1 MKTITLTLVVS
12 SLAACSSLQNAGMAE
27 YTVKPMVIDKQTVC
41 CEVSVKNG
49 KEYASLKAKVVKKG
63 DDYSVELEEQAVSAF
78 AGQAKAADTVN
89 KAIETAGT
97 LGTSAIAAGTAR
109 AVGAAAAGEVLGTG
123 LKAVAQ

>member
-1 MKTITLTLVVS
+1 MKTLMLTVIAL
-12 SLAACSSLQNAGMAE
+12 LLTGCASLQNAGMAE
-27 YTVKPMVIDKQTVC
+27 YSVKPMVIDKQTVC
-41 CEVSVKNG
+41 CEVVVKNG

-97 LGTSAIAAGTAR
+97 LGTSALVAPVADT
-109 AVGAAAAGEVLGTG
+109 LGTG
-123 LKAVAQ
+123 IKVLAQ

>member
-1 MKTITLTLVVS
+1 MKKTLLLAILP
-12 SLAACSSLQNAGMAE
+12 LAACSSLQNAGMAE

-78 AGQAKAADTVN
+78 AGQQKAAEVVAKGVD
-89 KAIETAGT
+89 AAAT
-97 LGTSAIAAGTAR
+97 LGTSVIATP
-109 AVGAAAAGEVLGTG
+109 VLGAG
-123 LKAVAQ
+123 ARLIAQ

>member
-1 MKTITLTLVVS
+1 MKVLI
-12 SLAACSSLQNAGMAE
+12 LAILARLLGACSSLQPAGMAE

-49 KEYASLKAKVVKKG
+49 KEYASLKAKVIKKG

-78 AGQAKAADTVN
+78 AGQQKAAETVG

-97 LGTSAIAAGTAR
+97 LGTSAIAAGTAK
-109 AVGAAAAGEVLGTG
+109 AVGTAAGEVLGTG
-123 LKAVAQ
+123 LKVIAQ

>member
-1 MKTITLTLVVS
+1 MKTITLTLAVS

-41 CEVSVKNG
+41 CEVVVKNG

-78 AGQAKAADTVN
+78 AGQQKAADTVN

-97 LGTSAIAAGTAR
+97 LGTSALVAPVVDT
-109 AVGAAAAGEVLGTG
+109 LGTG
-123 LKAVAQ
+123 LKVLAQ